1 MSAASPGRVLLFAGH
16 RIDAPGRAAPR
27 FPAACVGLATQAI
40 AEAIDASGAA
50 AGDLA
55 LTQGAAGGDL
65 LFAEACA
72 SRGLRVRL
80 MLPFAEAEFVER
92 SILPSQDGA
101 AWHAR
106 WRALRERLADAPRV
120 LPEGRATDA
129 NGDDAFERCNAWMLD
144 AALAH
149 GAERLSFICLWDGAQ
164 GDGPGGTAQMID
176 AARRRGAR
184 VRWLD
189 TRSLW

>member
-1 MSAASPGRVLLFAGH
+1 MEPRRVLLFAGH

-50 AGDLA
+50 PGDLA

-72 SRGLRVRL
+72 ARGLRVQL
-80 MLPFAEAEFVER
+80 MLPFAEAELVER
-92 SILPSQDGA
+92 SILPTQDGA
-101 AWHAR
+101 PWHAR

-120 LPEGRATDA
+120 LPDA
-129 NGDDAFERCNAWMLD
+129 ASGGDAFERCNAWMLD

-164 GDGPGGTAQMID
+164 GDGPGGTAQMVD
-176 AARRRGAR
+176 AAHRRGAS